1 VTSAPLVLV
10 VLDGWGLRED
20 ADHNAIKL
28 ARTPTY
34 LELLARFPHT
44 SLTAS
49 GEAVGL
55 PAGQM
60 GNSEVGH
67 TTMGAGRV
75 IYQDLTRIDKSI
87 SDGDF
92 FRNQALV
99 DAVSRAKDGSRAL
112 HLIGLLSPN
121 GVHSHER
128 HLYALIELA
137 ARHDVKRVFVHALTD
152 GRDTSPTG
160 GAKFLGALE
169 RVMQKIGTGRVAS
182 VGGRYFGMDRDRRW
196 DRTRKAYDAITGGSE
211 SGSRT
216 GAQARSA
223 VEYVQKSYEAGTTD
237 EFIEPAT
244 IVDADG
250 KPVGPLRE
258 GDSVIFFNYRSD
270 RARQL
275 TRAMAFDDFDGFERR
290 PYPKIAMTTMTQYDP
305 TFTFP
310 VAFPPQSFTGTFGQ
324 LIADLGR
331 TNLRVAETEKYA
343 HVTYFFNCGI
353 EKPYQSED
361 RILVPS
367 QKVATYDLAPE
378 MSAQGICDTLVNDV
392 TGRKHDVIICN
403 FANADMVGHTGKL
416 DAAIR
421 AVEILDGCL
430 ARVVKAVRDAGG
442 SLLITADHGNAEQ
455 MWDPVAKEPHTAH
468 TSNPVPVIL
477 VSSATGVRLR
487 EGGSLRDV
495 APTMLGILGLEK
507 PKEMTGEDLR
517 IR

>member
-1 VTSAPLVLV
+1 MSGMSSTNDRGPLVLV
-10 VLDGWGLRED
+10 VLDGWGLRD
-20 ADHNAIKL
+20 DKDHNAIKL
-28 ARTPTY
+28 ARTPAYTEI
-34 LELLARFPHT
+34 LERFPHS

-87 SDGDF
+87 
-92 FRNQALV
+92 
-99 DAVSRAKDGSRAL
+99 KDGEFFENKALLDAAAGKGAL
-112 HLIGLLSPN
+112 HLVGLLSPN
-121 GVHSHER
+121 GVHSHEN

-137 ARHDVKRVFVHALTD
+137 ARRKLDRVFVHVLTD

-160 GAKFLGALE
+160 GAKFIAALE
-169 RVMQKIGTGRVAS
+169 RVMAKAGTGRVAS
-182 VGGRYFGMDRDRRW
+182 VGGRYYGMDRDKRW
-196 DRTRKAYDAITGGSE
+196 ERTKKAYEAITGVNP
-211 SGSRT
+211 T
-216 GAQARSA
+216 HARAA
-223 VEYVQKSYEAGTTD
+223 VDYVQKSYEKGVTD
-237 EFIEPAT
+237 EFVEPAT
-244 IVDADG
+244 VVDADD
-250 KPVGPLRE
+250 KPVGPLQD

-270 RARQL
+270 RGRQL
-275 TRAMAFDDFDGFERR
+275 TRALAFADFDGFERR
-290 PYPKIAMTTMTQYDP
+290 PCPKIAMTTMTQYDP

-310 VAFPPQSFTGTFGQ
+310 VAFPPQSFTGTFGEV
-324 LIADLGR
+324 ISGLGLS
-331 TNLRVAETEKYA
+331 NLRVAETEKYA

-353 EKPYQSED
+353 EKPYNGED
-361 RILVPS
+361 RLLVPS

-378 MSAQGICDTLVNDV
+378 MSAKGICDTLVNDV

-416 DAAIR
+416 EAAVR

-430 ARVVKAVRDAGG
+430 ARIVTAVRDAGG
-442 SLLITADHGNAEQ
+442 MLLITADHGNAEQ
-455 MWDPVAKEPHTAH
+455 MWDPVANEPHTAH

-477 VSSATGVRLR
+477 VNGPKGARLR

-495 APTMLGILGLEK
+495 SPTMLGILGLEK
-507 PKEMTGEDLR
+507 PTEMTGADLR
-517 IR
+517 IL

>member
-1 VTSAPLVLV
+1 MTGMSGGPLVLV
-10 VLDGWGLRED
+10 VLDGWGLRDET
-20 ADHNAIKL
+20 DHNAIKL
-28 ARTPTY
+28 ARTPAY
-34 LELLARFPHT
+34 VEMLDRFPHA

-55 PAGQM
+55 PPGQM

-87 SDGDF
+87 KDGDF
-92 FRNQALV
+92 FEQKALL
-99 DAVSRAKDGSRAL
+99 DAVSRVKGGKGAL
-112 HLIGLLSPN
+112 HLVGLLSPN

-128 HLYALIELA
+128 HLYALIDLA
-137 ARHDVKRVFVHALTD
+137 ARHKLDRVFVHALTD

-169 RVMQKIGTGRVAS
+169 QVMQKAGAGRVAS
-182 VGGRYFGMDRDRRW
+182 VGGRYYGMDRDKRW
-196 DRTRKAYDAITGGSE
+196 ERTKKAYDSITGVNP
-211 SGSRT
+211 T
-216 GAQARSA
+216 HARSA
-223 VEYVQKSYEAGTTD
+223 VEYVQKSYESGVTD
-237 EFIEPAT
+237 EFVEPAT
-244 IVDADG
+244 IVDADD
-250 KPVGPLRE
+250 KPVGPLQE

-270 RARQL
+270 RGRQL
-275 TRAMAFDDFDGFERR
+275 TRALAFDDFDGFERR

-310 VAFPPQSFTGTFGQ
+310 VVFPPQSFTGTFGEV
-324 LIADLGR
+324 ISDLGL

-353 EKPYQSED
+353 EKPYKGED

-378 MSAQGICDTLVNDV
+378 MSAQGICDNLVNDV
-392 TGRKHDVIICN
+392 AGRKHDVIICN

-416 DAAIR
+416 EAAIR
-421 AVEILDGCL
+421 AVEILDGCVS
-430 ARVVKAVRDAGG
+430 RIVKAVREAGG
-442 SLLITADHGNAEQ
+442 TLLITADHGNAEQ
-455 MWDPVAKEPHTAH
+455 MWDPIAKEPHTAH

-477 VSSATGVRLR
+477 VNGVKGMRLR

-495 APTMLGILGLEK
+495 SPTMLGILGLEQ
-507 PKEMTGEDLR
+507 PKEMTGADLR
-517 IR
+517 IL

>member
-1 VTSAPLVLV
+1 MSGISGTAAGPLVLV
-10 VLDGWGLRED
+10 VLDGWGLRD
-20 ADHNAIKL
+20 DTDHNAIKL
-28 ARTPTY
+28 ARTPAYT
-34 LELLARFPHT
+34 ELLERFPHS

-87 SDGDF
+87 ADGDF
-92 FRNQALV
+92 FEKKALV
-99 DAVSRAKDGSRAL
+99 EAGNRVKNKGAL
-112 HLIGLLSPN
+112 HLVGLLSPN
-121 GVHSHER
+121 GVHSHEK

-137 ARHDVKRVFVHALTD
+137 ARQKLDRVFVHALTD

-160 GAKFLGALE
+160 GAKFIGALE
-169 RVMQKIGTGRVAS
+169 RVMQKAGTGRVAS
-182 VGGRYFGMDRDRRW
+182 VGGRYYGMDRDKRW
-196 DRTRKAYDAITGGSE
+196 ERTKKAYDSITGVNPHH
-211 SGSRT
+211 
-216 GAQARSA
+216 ARSA
-223 VEYVQKSYEAGTTD
+223 VEYVQKSYENGVTD
-237 EFIEPAT
+237 EFVEPAA
-244 IVDADG
+244 IVDADD

-270 RARQL
+270 RGRQL
-275 TRAMAFDDFDGFERR
+275 TRALAFDDFDGFERK
-290 PYPKIAMTTMTQYDP
+290 PYPTIAMTTMTQYDP

-310 VAFPPQSFTGTFGQ
+310 VVFPPQAFTGTFGEV
-324 LIADLGR
+324 ISDLGL

-353 EKPYQSED
+353 ENPYKAED

-392 TGRKHDVIICN
+392 AARKHDVIICN

-416 DAAIR
+416 EAAVR
-421 AVEILDGCL
+421 AVEVLDGCL
-430 ARVVKAVRDAGG
+430 TRIVKAVRDAAGM
-442 SLLITADHGNAEQ
+442 LLITADHGNAEQ
-455 MWDPVAKEPHTAH
+455 MWDPIAKEPHTAH

-477 VSSATGVRLR
+477 MNGAKSVRLR
-487 EGGSLRDV
+487 DGGSLRDV
-495 APTMLGILGLEK
+495 SPTMLGILGLEK
-507 PKEMTGEDLR
+507 PKAMTGTDLR
-517 IR
+517 VL